1 MLKIFCKLYEKYYV
15 KSFTFLY
22 QEKRYWDIQKTFRRK
37 FWNSEAEVIYKMYV
51 PRNVNKFPLFGS
63 FV

>member
-1 MLKIFCKLYEKYYV
+1 MLKIFCKLYEIYYV

-22 QEKRYWDIQKTFRRK
+22 QEKRYWNIQKIFRRK
-37 FWNSEAEVIYKMYV
+37 FWNSEAEVIYKTYV